1 MKLTV
6 ESTGAFKLQ
15 RTLRTIEREIEKSVE
30 KKVLRAGAI
39 ELRTEAKGTSA
50 FKDDT
55 GNLRRSIRVQE
66 ADDDVLVVAG
76 DASAPYAADVEF
88 GHGKVKP
95 HPFMRPAVEG
105 ARERIQKAEAQ
116 AASRGIART
125 VKRVRGGAT

>member
-6 ESTGAFKLQ
+6 ESTGAFKLK
-15 RTLRTIEREIEKSVE
+15 RALRTFERELEKRIE
-30 KKVLRAGAI
+30 KKVLRAGAT
-39 ELRTEAKGTSA
+39 ELRTEVKGTSA

-55 GNLRRSIRVQE
+55 GNLRRSIRVQD

-76 DASAPYAADVEF
+76 DRNAPYAADVEL
-88 GHGKVKP
+88 GHSGAKP

-105 ARERIQKAEAQ
+105 AKERIRKAEAE

-125 VKRVRGGAT
+125 AKRVRAGAT